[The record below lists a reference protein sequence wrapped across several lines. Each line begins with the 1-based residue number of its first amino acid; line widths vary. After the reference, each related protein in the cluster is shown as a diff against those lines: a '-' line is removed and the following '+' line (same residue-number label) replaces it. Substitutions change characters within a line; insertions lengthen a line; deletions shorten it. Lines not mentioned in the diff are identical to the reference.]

1 MYLSQ
6 PKFQWNSDQI
16 KEKEEL
22 LEEKERDQQNA
33 INEIDQNSQTKL
45 AELKKFYD
53 SEKQR
58 FEQRFSE
65 LKAQATKRQT
75 ELELDFKGQITY
87 EVC

>member
-1 MYLSQ
+1 M
-6 PKFQWNSDQI
+6 
-16 KEKEEL
+16 
-22 LEEKERDQQNA
+22 
-33 INEIDQNSQTKL
+33 

-87 EVC
+87 EQEQKEELQENLEMEIGNLNDQLMNLSNQSNNTIALLKQ